1 MPDQIDIQRILALP
15 DKEFLPEVFRTLLGR
30 DPDPDGLHYYT
41 NRLQQGISRTLVLL
55 EFRTSAEGKKRAG
68 VLSVPELDALVR
80 RYQFLKQLPL
90 GKWRWLFLP
99 RLEKTAKPDEQ
110 NRFRWHQEESTFRE
124 GLAIQRRVIWAL
136 IMRETV
142 TRYGREN
149 LGILWFFAE
158 PLLFIVGIALLW
170 SYFEPRS
177 VPAGTVAAF
186 AVVSYPTVLLWRNTT
201 GRVTKAIEA
210 NRALLHHRPIR
221 AQDFFYSRILLEFA
235 SATGAFLVIFILF
248 VAVGISRSPAN
259 LFDMVMGW
267 LMVAWFAF
275 GFVLTMGGLSEVS
288 EVVERISH
296 IILYFMLPVS
306 GAFFP
311 AYIVPEPLRD
321 YLLLFPL
328 VDCVEFFRYG
338 YYGDS
343 FPCYYH
349 LGYTIVCNLA
359 LTLFGLAMMT
369 HAIRKVETT

>member
-1 MPDQIDIQRILALP
+1 MPDPIDIQRILALP
-15 DKEFLPEVFRTLLGR
+15 DKEFLPEVFRALLGR

-55 EFRTSAEGKKRAG
+55 EFRTSAEAKKRAG
-68 VLSVPELDALVR
+68 VLSVPELDALVP
-80 RYQFLKQLPL
+80 RYRFLKQLPL

-99 RLEKTAKPDEQ
+99 RLEKTVKPSEQ
-110 NRFRWHQEESTFRE
+110 IQSRQHQEELSFRE

-149 LGILWFFAE
+149 LGMLWFFAE
-158 PLLFIVGIALLW
+158 PLMFIVGITLLW
-170 SYFEPRS
+170 SYVEPRS
-177 VPAGTVAAF
+177 IPSGTVAAF
-186 AVVSYPTVLLWRNTT
+186 AVVSYPTVLLWRNAT
-201 GRVTKAIEA
+201 GRVTNAIEA

-221 AQDFFYSRILLEFA
+221 PQDFFYSRILLEFA

-248 VAVGISRSPAN
+248 VAVGISHFPAS

-275 GFVLTMGGLSEVS
+275 GFILTMGGLSEVS
-288 EVVERISH
+288 EVVEKVSH
-296 IILYFMLPVS
+296 IILYLMLPFS

-311 AYIVPEPLRD
+311 AYIVPEPIRN

-328 VDCVEFFRYG
+328 ADCVEFFRHG
-338 YYGDS
+338 YYGNS
-343 FPCYYH
+343 FPSYYH

-369 HAIRKVETT
+369 YAFRKVEAT

>member
-1 MPDQIDIQRILALP
+1 MPEQLDIQRILALP
-15 DKEFLPEVFRTLLGR
+15 DKEFLPEVFRALLGR

-55 EFRTSAEGKKRAG
+55 EFRTSAEGKRRMG
-68 VLSVPELDALVR
+68 VLSVPELDALVP
-80 RYQFLKQLPL
+80 RYRFLKQLPL

-99 RLEKTAKPDEQ
+99 RLRKTIKSVEQ
-110 NRFRWHQEESTFRE
+110 TGPRWHQEESSFRE

-136 IMRETV
+136 VLRETV

-149 LGILWFFAE
+149 LGMLWFFVE
-158 PLLFIVGIALLW
+158 PLLFIVGIAILW
-170 SYFEPRS
+170 SYIELRS
-177 VPAGTVAAF
+177 IPTGTVAAF

-201 GRVTKAIEA
+201 SRVIKAIEV

-221 AQDFFYSRILLEFA
+221 PQDFFYSRILLEFA

-248 VAVGISRSPAN
+248 VALGISHFPAN

-275 GFVLTMGGLSEVS
+275 GFVLTMGALSESS
-288 EVVERISH
+288 EVVEKISH
-296 IILYFMLPVS
+296 VILYFMLPVS

-311 AYIVPEPLRD
+311 AYIVPEPMRN

-343 FPCYYH
+343 FPSYYH

-369 HAIRKVETT
+369 YAIRKVETT